1 MRKKIG
7 SLCLIDRGKQGKLH
21 PCLRDIENFLPEQN
35 IGQVPQDTVV
45 QAEGGPFLQ
54 RGENSDS
61 MEGVQQRRGSPC
73 HSIARV
79 ADRKSRMAS
88 EGFGRSG
95 CRLVKKIEKS
105 FKIFVW
111 KKDFSIFLRI
121 YL

>member
-1 MRKKIG
+1 MDACVR
-7 SLCLIDRGKQGKLH
+7 LRGEQGKAVSLFEGD
-21 PCLRDIENFLPEQN
+21 RNFLPEQN
-35 IGQVPQDTVV
+35 IGQAPQDAAV
-45 QAEGGPFLQ
+45 QAGGGPFLQ

-61 MEGVQQRRGSPC
+61 MEEFQQRRGSSC
-73 HSIARV
+73 HSMAR
-79 ADRKSRMAS
+79 ASDRKSRMAS
-88 EGFGRSG
+88 EGFGRYG